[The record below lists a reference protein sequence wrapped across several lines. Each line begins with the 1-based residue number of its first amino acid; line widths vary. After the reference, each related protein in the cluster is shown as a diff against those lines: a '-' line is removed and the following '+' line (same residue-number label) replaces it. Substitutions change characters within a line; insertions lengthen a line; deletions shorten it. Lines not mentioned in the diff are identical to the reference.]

1 MSEFDDSFIP
11 VWSINGPDIGSL
23 NNLFFGEDIGMVEEI
38 YGKEV
43 MEQCIADKAIVDMI
57 VECWKEKD
65 ISKEEENKAES
76 KDKLEEKPEEVEE
89 EVEEEPIVPDG
100 APSFNDD
107 MLLYSQD
114 QSNEEEV
121 SKPIKKKADVNFDK
135 RQALIKNGK
144 IKMIENLPAIRKKWG
159 EKFPSRASMPNELR
173 GIQVPER
180 GTQLL
185 KGSFTQTEKQITAD
199 AYVMFCGP
207 DSGWDRKKCMTP
219 MIALCLGGARCTS
232 QVSSHIDR
240 KRKSELNLAKNKG
253 IPSKHPFVLFQS
265 FKGAEKATK
274 GAEKAG
280 KKRSRACSDGKKE
293 QKPKRMCVDK

>member
-1 MSEFDDSFIP
+1 MSEFDDSCFIP
-11 VWSINGPDIGSL
+11 VYSINGPDIGTL
-23 NNLFFGEDIGMVEEI
+23 NNLFFGEDIGMVGEI

-100 APSFNDD
+100 GD

-185 KGSFTQTEKQITAD
+185 KGSFTQTEKQITVD

-293 QKPKRMCVDK
+293 QKAKRMCVDK